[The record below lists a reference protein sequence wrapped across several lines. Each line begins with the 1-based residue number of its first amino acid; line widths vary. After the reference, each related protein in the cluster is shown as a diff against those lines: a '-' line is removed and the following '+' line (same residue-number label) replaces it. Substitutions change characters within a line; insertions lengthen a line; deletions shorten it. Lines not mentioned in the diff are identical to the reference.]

1 MIPDLTLL
9 LKAPVVTLKK
19 YFGGLDEQI
28 LQPMTWIVLSL
39 PDFEAVV
46 GRGGVFCSRDSERS
60 CGFSGL
66 FLGNPTTPNLQK
78 LPDGRHAVVE

>member
-1 MIPDLTLL
+1 MILDLTLL
-9 LKAPVVTLKK
+9 LKAPVVMLKK

-28 LQPMTWIVLSL
+28 LRPMTWIVLSL

-46 GRGGVFCSRDSERS
+46 GRGGVFCSRDSERR

-66 FLGNPTTPNLQK
+66 FLGNPKTPNPQK
-78 LPDGRHAVVE
+78 LPDG